1 MHAFLN
7 QTLIL
12 IFFISNLFK
21 QNTTVNRRELN
32 SNRKISHAVEIQ
44 VQQRQKSMF
53 QIQQDITK
61 K

>member
-53 QIQQDITK
+53 KIQQDIIK